1 VSRRRAIVIG
11 IIAVAWIVL
20 QVTAP
25 PRTNPRVDPAV
36 ALNAGTT
43 PLAVVNIFRRSCYDC
58 HSSETRWPWYSA
70 IAPGSWLVIT
80 DVNDGRGQ
88 MNFSRW
94 GSYNP
99 YDRADLLDK
108 ICDNVTHRK
117 MPLWQYRLIHTD
129 APLSDDEISAVCA
142 WTKTEAAKLT
152 GAG

>member
-1 VSRRRAIVIG
+1 VTRRRAIVVGIVAVTWIG
-11 IIAVAWIVL
+11 L

-25 PRTNPRVDPAV
+25 SRTNPRVDPAV
-36 ALNAGTT
+36 ALNATTT
-43 PLAVVNIFRRSCYDC
+43 PLPVVNVLRRSCYDC
-58 HSSETRWPWYSA
+58 HSSETRWPWYSV
-70 IAPGSWLVIT
+70 IAPASWLVAT
-80 DVNDGRGQ
+80 DVNHGRGQ

-117 MPLWQYRLIHTD
+117 MPLWQYRIIHTD
-129 APLSDDEISAVCA
+129 ARLSDGEIAAVCA
-142 WTKTEAAKLT
+142 WTQAEAAKLT